1 MPRKP
6 RFLVVGVANYVIK
19 GTDPLNSIGFLG
31 MGLLYRKGGEK
42 KSDLTPFLCKF
53 KLMSNDVPG
62 GILVDFDGPRNY
74 GNDFNSSITRT
85 EATHYYYHGKKI
97 IGVKR

>member
-1 MPRKP
+1 MN
-6 RFLVVGVANYVIK
+6 LSIK
-19 GTDPLNSIGFLG
+19 GTDLFNFIGAR
-31 MGLLYRKGGEK
+31 YRYGERYEN
-42 KSDLTPFLCKF
+42 KF